1 MAKHK
6 FLKQYDFA
14 RKDKLQDYINGVHLK
29 LKPFKCETCSKNDG
43 METLDNT
50 QKIHCLTVIPS
61 RFAFYAMI

>member
-6 FLKQYDFA
+6 FLKQDDFA
-14 RKDKLQDYINGVHLK
+14 RKDKLQDHIKGVHLK

-50 QKIHCLTVIPS
+50 QKYS
-61 RFAFYAMI
+61 AFQSFSVNLHFML

>member
-6 FLKQYDFA
+6 FLKQDDFA
-14 RKDKLQDYINGVHLK
+14 RKDKLQDHIKGVHLK

-50 QKIHCLTVIPS
+50 QKQCLSVICS
-61 RFAFYAMI
+61 QFAFYAMI

>member
-6 FLKQYDFA
+6 FLKQDDFA
-14 RKDKLQDYINGVHLK
+14 RKDKLQDHIKGVHLK

-50 QKIHCLTVIPS
+50 QKYSAFQSFPS